1 MKSKRSGTSKR
12 KPAAKK
18 QKKASAKAS
27 KPAGGASVDAILAH
41 LAGPKSPIGEP
52 RPLTAEQLAAC
63 EQAAGVALSPSLYAL
78 LSFDAGWIKREYG
91 WFDRA
96 MTLQARPIAE
106 VIEEHAGP
114 WIEAYQP
121 LLEARFA
128 GRAIAL
134 DQGSDSMR
142 LLYFGDPDARGEY
155 PVLYIDHDDM
165 PILGVEYATFEEW
178 LAVAVGVLD
187 DRDEDAAE
195 ARCQEILGMPYWG
208 DELMEELDLPAPTP
222 APPPGSIARA
232 PVTPPVTAKAIKA
245 APRKKLSDKQLDKA
259 LSEAAEERDDAR
271 LAELIA
277 MAKERGRSAALDD
290 ALVTAARTGNLAA
303 VTTLLG
309 AGASANAREYYGC
322 ALARAVNNTDEVAI
336 ARALLAAGAD
346 PNGPSIN
353 GETVLHEAVENGS
366 HELVR
371 VLLEA
376 GADPNREDENGLT
389 PLTTASRNHVSG
401 NNPSPALID
410 LMCDHGADPNA
421 GKQSAL
427 MWAIEDGLLEHV
439 ARLIARGADLERP
452 GWDGR
457 RPLNVAYARG
467 NDVLARQLIAA
478 GADRTAKDKDGIS
491 IEHIFGADGSDIRP
505 LDVHYVASEKMQ
517 EVVIEARLA
526 VLNVG
531 VIHTAQMA
539 LSLAPVAQLALAGH
553 AAGAEFDPTKTR
565 FEVKED
571 AGIDGIRKNGFVDR
585 RWVIRV
591 AGVSPRFMRVIAARL
606 FDGAA
611 ARTGAGVL
619 ATLRGVSLS
628 IRGEL
633 PGDGLDGATL
643 RSWLADPG
651 VQLGAFAAPLPFEL
665 ALEPGGPPAVTIKTQ
680 NGNADVDKLFA
691 ALRAWLELAGMWP
704 TEGFRLLFPQVPTK
718 KTPERYAIEV
728 MNPFTAKN
736 QQPLPFTTTAYIDAE
751 ECHARGPR
759 EDSAR
764 PRDAERRG
772 RDLTITR
779 RESGD
784 REYIVDEKAR
794 R

>member
-1 MKSKRSGTSKR
+1 MKSKR
-12 KPAAKK
+12 
-18 QKKASAKAS
+18 QKKEKTVRKATPKKPKAAS
-27 KPAGGASVDAILAH
+27 GASIDAILAH
-41 LAGPKSPIGEP
+41 LAGPKSPIGER
-52 RPLTAEQLAAC
+52 RPLSAEQLAAC

-78 LSFDAGWIKREYG
+78 LSFDAGWMKREYG

-96 MTLQARPIAE
+96 MKLQARPIAE
-106 VIEEHAGP
+106 VVEQHAGV
-114 WIEAYQP
+114 WIEAYRP
-121 LLEARFA
+121 LLDARFT

-178 LAVAVGVLD
+178 LAVAVGLLD

-195 ARCQEILGMPYWG
+195 ARCHEILGMPYWG
-208 DELMEELDLPAPTP
+208 EELMEDLDLPEPTP

-232 PVTPPVTAKAIKA
+232 PVTPPAAAQATKPAKQ
-245 APRKKLSDKQLDKA
+245 KKLTDKQLDKA
-259 LSEAAEERDDAR
+259 LSEAAEEADDAR
-271 LAELIA
+271 LADLIA
-277 MAKERGRSAALDD
+277 MAKERGRQKALDD

-303 VTTLLG
+303 VTALLG

-353 GETVLHEAVENGS
+353 GETVVHEAVENGS

-376 GADPNREDENGLT
+376 GGDPNREDQNGLT

-401 NNPSPALID
+401 NNPSPDLID
-410 LMCDHGADPNA
+410 LLCDLGADPNA
-421 GKQSAL
+421 GRQPAL
-427 MWAIEDGLLEHV
+427 QWAIEDGLLEHV
-439 ARLIARGADLERP
+439 ARLIARGADIERP

-467 NDVLARQLIAA
+467 NDVLVRQLIAA
-478 GADRTAKDKDGIS
+478 GADRKAKDADGIS
-491 IEHIFGADGSDIRP
+491 VEQIFGADGSDIRP
-505 LDVHYVASEKMQ
+505 LDVHYVASEQMQ
-517 EVVIEARLA
+517 EVVIEARFA

-531 VIHTAQMA
+531 VIHSAQMNV
-539 LSLAPVAQLALAGH
+539 SLAPVAALALAGH
-553 AAGAEFDPTKTR
+553 GAGAEFDPTKTR

-571 AGIDGIRKNGFVDR
+571 AGIDDIRKNGFVDR

-591 AGVSPRFMRVIAARL
+591 AGVSPRFMRVIARRIL
-606 FDGAA
+606 DGTAA
-611 ARTGAGVL
+611 HTGAGMLV
-619 ATLRGVSLS
+619 TLRGVSLS

-633 PGDGLDGATL
+633 PGDGLDGPTL
-643 RSWLADPG
+643 RRWLADPG

-665 ALEPGGPPAVTIKTQ
+665 AIEPSGNPAVTIQTQ
-680 NGNADVDKLFA
+680 DGKADVDRFFA
-691 ALRAWLELAGMWP
+691 ALRAWLDLAGMWP
-704 TEGFRLLFPQVPTK
+704 TEGFRLLFPQAPTK
-718 KTPERYAIEV
+718 KAPERYAIEV
-728 MNPFTAKN
+728 MDPFTAKN
-736 QQPLPFTTTAYIDAE
+736 QQPLPFTTTAYIDALKNVMRVV
-751 ECHARGPR
+751 HAKIPL
-759 EDSAR
+759 AR
-764 PRDAERRG
+764 VT
-772 RDLTITR
+772 L
-779 RESGD
+779 SGA
-784 REYIVDEKAR
+784 VAT
-794 R
+794 